1 MTIELTLQSKRYLD
15 IRAALNFLI
24 ESDCHHSG
32 HNVSST
38 KPRRKKSLVWT
49 VLRSPHVNKTARE
62 QLKQSVHS
70 ERILLFTGT
79 PSKFIL
85 FYKKTLRYLFPTVEV
100 SFTSCD
106 KTSKLC
112 PSIVSV
118 KNRTLSLKHLDI
130 LGENLFKSNA

>member
-38 KPRRKKSLVWT
+38 KTRRKKSLVWT

-85 FYKKTLRYLFPTVEV
+85 FYKKTLSYLFPTVEV
-100 SFTSCD
+100 IFTSCD
-106 KTSKLC
+106 KTSKLS

-118 KNRTLSLKHLDI
+118 KNRTFSLNHFAI
-130 LGENLFKSNA
+130 LLQHLFKITA